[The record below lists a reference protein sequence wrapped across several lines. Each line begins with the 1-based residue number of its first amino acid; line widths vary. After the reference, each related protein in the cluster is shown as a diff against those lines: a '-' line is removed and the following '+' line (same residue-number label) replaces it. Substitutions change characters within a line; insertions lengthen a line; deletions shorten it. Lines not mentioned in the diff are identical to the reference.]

1 MMKYLFCIITGFAG
15 GLVVGTGVVAFFTI
29 LGIVTRSIEIS
40 NSSKCVKWYE
50 FTILLGAIISA
61 LFYFFDIELNWT
73 KYVFPPVIGLF
84 MGIFV
89 GMVASALAEM
99 LDVMPVMADRMSMRK
114 FLYIGIFAIIFGKT
128 LGSIIYWTVS
138 GLY

>member
-1 MMKYLFCIITGFAG
+1 
-15 GLVVGTGVVAFFTI
+15 VVAFFTI
-29 LGIVTRSIEIS
+29 LGIVTRSIKIS
-40 NSSKCVKWYE
+40 NSSKYVKWYE

-99 LDVMPVMADRMSMRK
+99 LDVMPVMADRMGMRK